1 MLIKDHIYVRQL
13 EHRLLNENYSG
24 TMLNKDHIYVRQL
37 EHRLLMKITLGLC
50 LLKTIFMSD
59 S

>member
-24 TMLNKDHIYVRQL
+24 TMLNKDHIYVQQL
-37 EHRLLMKITLGLC
+37 EHRLLN
-50 LLKTIFMSD
+50 
-59 S
+59 